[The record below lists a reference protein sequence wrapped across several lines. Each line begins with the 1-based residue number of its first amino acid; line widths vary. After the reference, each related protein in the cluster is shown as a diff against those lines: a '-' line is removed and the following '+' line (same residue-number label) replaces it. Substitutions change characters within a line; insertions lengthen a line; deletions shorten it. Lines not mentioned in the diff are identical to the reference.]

1 MKKKMRLFP
10 KLKKVNL
17 RSRLGIILLA
27 VFGSLV
33 LVFGLFSFGLISQS
47 IIQPNFSLNGIK
59 IFSNEQSSFANKY
72 SAEQIRKDAESVF
85 SLCQGDRRWR
95 YCYGDQIGK
104 LVKQSN
110 FSYALDVLKE
120 VENLDAKTQDCHLIS
135 HKIASEEVAKD
146 PERWF
151 LMFEKV
157 NQDICSG
164 GFIHGAL
171 EGRMRFDSSFEITER
186 TIPEICD
193 VIKKYTGKEN
203 DDPCA
208 HVLGHILLAE
218 KYGSIDEA
226 QAVCKNLPNRY
237 KSSCLNGMF
246 MENITRDN
254 LAEHEIAGHIEINRE
269 SASKVEE
276 LCLKQSNITASES
289 CWRELSHMYVT
300 LAKWVPEDIYNFCQA
315 APNAKLIDECYIHS
329 FNETAVAGSLS
340 NEQMGGLCK
349 PYLKDSKKMESCMG
363 RVTRMMLTNS
373 TKFMSRA
380 VDFCGVFNTPEIK
393 TTCFRRIGFTLDK
406 IVKEAEH
413 KKLCAYVPQEFENYC
428 LKPNL

>member
-1 MKKKMRLFP
+1 MKKRKGFLSR
-10 KLKKVNL
+10 LKKVKL
-17 RSRLGIILLA
+17 KRKSSLFILAIFLFLIICA
-27 VFGSLV
+27 I
-33 LVFGLFSFGLISQS
+33 SFALISKN
-47 IIQPNFSLNGIK
+47 IIRSNFSLNKLSGGEITD
-59 IFSNEQSSFANKY
+59 
-72 SAEQIRKDAESVF
+72 DARNAVNR
-85 SLCQGDRRWR
+85 CRPDRRWR
-95 YCYGDQIGK
+95 YCYGEEIGK
-104 LVKQSN
+104 LVKQNN
-110 FSYALDVLKE
+110 FSYALAVLKE
-120 VENLDAKTQDCHLIS
+120 VESLDPKTQDCHLIS
-135 HKIASEEVAKD
+135 HKIASEEVSKD

-151 LMFEKV
+151 TMFEKV

-218 KYGSIDEA
+218 KYGSIDDA
-226 QAVCKNLPNRY
+226 QAVCKNLPGRY

-254 LAEHEIAGHIEINRE
+254 LAEHEIADHIEFNLE
-269 SASKVEE
+269 NASKVEE

-300 LAKWVPEDIYNFCQA
+300 LANRVPEKIYSHCQT
-315 APNAKLIDECYIHS
+315 APTEKLIDECYIHS
-329 FNETAVAGSLS
+329 FNETAVGSNLS
-340 NEQMGGLCK
+340 KNQMEGMCK
-349 PYLKDSKKMESCMG
+349 PFLKDSKKLESCMA

-373 TKFMSRA
+373 TNFMQRA
-380 VDFCGVFNTPEIK
+380 VDFCGVFNTSGLK
-393 TTCFRRIGFTLDK
+393 TTCFRRMGFTLQK
-406 IVKEAEH
+406 VVSKGEH
-413 KKLCAYVPQEFENYC
+413 DSLCALVPGEYKNYC